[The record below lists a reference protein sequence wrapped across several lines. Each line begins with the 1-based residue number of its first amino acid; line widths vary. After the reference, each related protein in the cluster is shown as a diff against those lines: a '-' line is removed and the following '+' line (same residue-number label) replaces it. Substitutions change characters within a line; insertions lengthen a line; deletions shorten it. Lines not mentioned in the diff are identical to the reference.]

1 MRVGSNF
8 SGIGAWEIALRDL
21 GIDYKL
27 MFFSEIDKYAIKS
40 YCAVHDVDE
49 SLNIGDIT
57 KIEGHEV
64 PDIDLFVYSPPC
76 QAFSV
81 AGKQGGFD
89 DHRGVLFFDSLR
101 IIKAKQ
107 PKIAIMENVKG
118 LTGKKFKAEFQEM
131 LDALVES
138 GYNNYWKVL
147 NAKDYG
153 IPQNRERVFVV
164 SIRKD
169 VDIYADALEGFVW
182 PEPFDSGLRL
192 KHMLESHVDEKYYI
206 DNAKFTTHSQN
217 ISYSIDANYAK
228 GASQS
233 DLTNG
238 KRQVVVEN
246 IANKEISNTIRS
258 GGRGS
263 LDKHQW
269 DLIAEPNECQVVGKA
284 EGIKGHDI
292 LKRVYSPD
300 GCSPT
305 IDTMN
310 GGNREPKVV
319 ERTPLKFLDRNGKQ
333 MDGDYAFCVDTTQT
347 GGVKEI
353 DQQGFR
359 IRKLTPKETWR
370 LQGFKDTDFDKAQ
383 AAGISNSQLYK
394 QAGNSICSVVP
405 RAIFERLIGLLTSE
419 VTEESEVIA

>member
-27 MFFSEIDKYAIKS
+27 MFFSEIDKYTIKS

-169 VDIYADALEGFVW
+169 VDIYADTLEGFVW

-217 ISYSIDANYAK
+217 ISYAIDANYAK

-238 KRQVVVEN
+238 KRQVVIE
-246 IANKEISNTIRS
+246 S
-258 GGRGS
+258 
-263 LDKHQW
+263 
-269 DLIAEPNECQVVGKA
+269 NECQVIGKA
-284 EGIKGHDI
+284 EGIKGHDYNR
-292 LKRVYSPD
+292 RVYNTDGVSP
-300 GCSPT
+300 S
-305 IDTMN
+305 IAAHS
-310 GGNREPKVV
+310 GGNLEPKVV

-333 MDGDYAFCVDTTQT
+333 MDGNYAFCVDTTQI